1 MVAVPIDLCLVDFQ
15 AAKCR
20 DKLNAAGT
28 KFLKTDR
35 PKDTANAICIFRFYH
50 PNSIYD
56 IYRGTCASMDW
67 VVGLCEIPES
77 WQKGRMSAVF
87 QSCVEL
93 LIDLEDDV
101 LPFKLTMEF
110 SRSKLL
116 SA

>member
-1 MVAVPIDLCLVDFQ
+1 MRQEPNSSKQTERHGQCNLHISL
-15 AAKCR
+15 
-20 DKLNAAGT
+20 
-28 KFLKTDR
+28 
-35 PKDTANAICIFRFYH
+35 YH
-50 PNSIYD
+50 PNSIYG
-56 IYRGTCASMDW
+56 IYRGTCASIDW
-67 VVGLCEIPES
+67 VVGLCEMPES

-87 QSCVEL
+87 QSFVEL